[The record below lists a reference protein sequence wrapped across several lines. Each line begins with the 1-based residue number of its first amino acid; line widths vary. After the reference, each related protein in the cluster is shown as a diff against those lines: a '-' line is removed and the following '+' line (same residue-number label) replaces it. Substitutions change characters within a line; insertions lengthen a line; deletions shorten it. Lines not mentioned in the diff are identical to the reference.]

1 MSLRRNTAKKTQ
13 YQHNNTIR
21 IMKKII
27 EYPTITE
34 SEIYG
39 RVNCNYHFKTVFEL
53 LVEALK
59 LGETAITWWV
69 DRADVNVNLEEQ
81 LDDREDLIWERGLT
95 NYTYNNPRYFTY
107 ELESG
112 RYISLLEMYEH
123 IDKELFRVVC
133 EKLKKEGII
142 ESLVDNTAAEVV
154 LDASFYHFTHSSI
167 GISLNLIDKMEIYDG
182 KRENE
187 SQNSLSYFI
196 ESINKTL
203 VITSCYSFEDKA
215 RTVVVY

>member
-1 MSLRRNTAKKTQ
+1 
-13 YQHNNTIR
+13 
-21 IMKKII
+21 MKKII
-27 EYPTITE
+27 EYPTVTE
-34 SEIYG
+34 SDIYG

-53 LVEALK
+53 LTEALVG
-59 LGETAITWWV
+59 GENVIKMWV
-69 DRADVNVNLEEQ
+69 DTADINVDLDDV
-81 LDDREDLIWERGLT
+81 DDREDLIWERGLT

-123 IDKELFRVVC
+123 IDKELFRNVR
-133 EKLKKEGII
+133 EILRTEGVS
-142 ESLVDNTAAEVV
+142 ESTLNATVAEIVI
-154 LDASFYHFTHSSI
+154 DASFYHFTNSSV
-167 GISLNLIDKMEIYDG
+167 GVSLNLIDEMEIFEG

-187 SQNSLSYFI
+187 LENTLSYFI